1 MIRRYLEIV
10 IRLSNIGTKL
20 VIIMNRMRKMI
31 YDPVKHSSE
40 QALCTIY
47 TSDSMPL
54 PLFRYDKH
62 RTIHCFLSYSQSSH
76 NKISFT
82 KILPSNVLVG
92 PKKKKKTGYLEFR
105 IVGRTFEENR
115 SKSFGQ
121 FIVLKFIHKI
131 LFCARSSYSAREYPV

>member
-1 MIRRYLEIV
+1 
-10 IRLSNIGTKL
+10 
-20 VIIMNRMRKMI
+20 MRKMI

-62 RTIHCFLSYSQSSH
+62 LYYPLFPILTYSQSSH

-82 KILPSNVLVG
+82 KILPSNVFVG
-92 PKKKKKTGYLEFR
+92 PKKKTGYLEFR

-115 SKSFGQ
+115 LFNSSF
-121 FIVLKFIHKI
+121 
-131 LFCARSSYSAREYPV
+131 